1 MGTIVGVIAAAL
13 IGVVLAGVGAFTV
26 VQLGSTSSTSRI
38 TAPLVVYGNR

>member
-1 MGTIVGVIAAAL
+1 MGSIIGVVAAAL
-13 IGVVLAGVGAFTV
+13 IGVVLAGVGAFTI